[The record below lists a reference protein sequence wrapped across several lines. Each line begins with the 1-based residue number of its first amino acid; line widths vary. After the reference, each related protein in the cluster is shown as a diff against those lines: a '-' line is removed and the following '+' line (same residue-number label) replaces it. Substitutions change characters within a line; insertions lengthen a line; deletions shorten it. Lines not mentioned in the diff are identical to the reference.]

1 VKTIKE
7 SHYSPIKTKF
17 MKKLLFASIIMLFM
31 VSISGCT
38 KSLETSNN
46 PPVTATN
53 GNTGAN
59 NGNNGN
65 NNNDNNPPV
74 TATNGGH

>member
-1 VKTIKE
+1 
-7 SHYSPIKTKF
+7 
-17 MKKLLFASIIMLFM
+17 MRKLVFASIIMLFIAT
-31 VSISGCT
+31 ISGCT

-74 TATNGGH
+74 TANNGN

>member
-1 VKTIKE
+1 
-7 SHYSPIKTKF
+7 
-17 MKKLLFASIIMLFM
+17 MRKLFFASIIMLFI
-31 VSISGCT
+31 VSISSCT

-59 NGNNGN
+59 NGNNN
-65 NNNDNNPPV
+65 TNNDNNPPV

>member
-1 VKTIKE
+1 
-7 SHYSPIKTKF
+7 
-17 MKKLLFASIIMLFM
+17 MKKLLFASIIMLF
-31 VSISGCT
+31 VLSITGCT

-59 NGNNGN
+59 NGNNTT
-65 NNNDNNPPV
+65 NNDNNPPV
-74 TATNGGH
+74 TAKN